1 MRTKE
6 LKLGSLFLAWIVM
19 LMLMLAAPVLADD
32 ETDYDIHFHSYVDEN
47 DATLRVS
54 ATPDG
59 HDAKPIKDGY
69 RLPEGYIICAD
80 TTFNNSSKNLVLI
93 LLDGDGIV
101 QQMEVAEP
109 GNVAFLDTS
118 LKSDINIILRYEDQ
132 SVITLK
138 DKTTARLDVT
148 MHYVDKSGKSTEIQS
163 GEPVENGGLIIARI
177 HNYSYDNLTL
187 CAYAESELAL
197 WEEISAY
204 GDGGLLY
211 PFDPMTGLKEDVAI
225 VLTNSQGK
233 FQPAG
238 TKISSLTA
246 GHKKMTVKW
255 AKPVE
260 KITGYEIRYSKTKNF
275 KSGTKTKRIKTASTT
290 KCKLTGLK
298 KGKRYYVKIRTYLIL
313 NGNEYFYSNWSK
325 AKSVKVK

>member
-19 LMLMLAAPVLADD
+19 LMLMLAAPVFADD

-80 TTFNNSSKNLVLI
+80 TTFNNNSKNLVLI

-132 SVITLK
+132 SVITFK

-187 CAYAESELAL
+187 CAYAENELAL
-197 WEEISAY
+197 WEEIPAY

-225 VLTNSQGK
+225 VLTNSQ
-233 FQPAG
+233 Q
-238 TKISSLTA
+238 I
-246 GHKKMTVKW
+246 TVKW
-255 AKPVE
+255 RNPGN
-260 KITGYEIRYSKTKNF
+260 ITGYEIRYSKTKNF